1 MGPFEFMFKAAA
13 LAGNL
18 SLGLGAVTK
27 VRTKRTNLNL
37 GTLGSD
43 MDCNCNDRAAFEF
56 RFRIGYPL
64 DLAKAV
70 SRADRVVEATNTI
83 SFPAFQKPI
92 LFLPWMVVYG
102 SELVAGWA
110 TGISF
115 LMLTGM

>member
-37 GTLGSD
+37 GSD
-43 MDCNCNDRAAFEF
+43 MDCNCNVRQSSF
-56 RFRIGYPL
+56 RVQIQNRL
-64 DLAKAV
+64 SMANAV
-70 SRADRVVEATNTI
+70 SRANRVVEATNTI
-83 SFPAFQKPI
+83 SLPAFQKPI